1 MIVSWLGKLIGI
13 DAEYFFKNS
22 FWVSFRSGVG
32 MVAGFFL
39 GIVFARVAPKET
51 YGQYV
56 FVFSAMYMVA
66 FLAVPKFDFA
76 VSQAVAKGFDQSLFQ
91 STKISLIGS
100 LLASICMWVLAARYF
115 YLGDPNLGY
124 GLLIAGI
131 FFPLLFGLK
140 AYDHFLM
147 GKKRFDLSAQF
158 SAIAS
163 ILTAIGLIIGLLVH
177 MSLPGLL
184 FVYFFINAGLNVV
197 YFFRVKRLVR
207 NKKQDPDV
215 VGYGLYLTAL
225 AVVAIVV
232 TKLGSVLLNHY
243 DGAAVLATYSVAII
257 MPKAVQDLMQ
267 NFIDVAK
274 IKVADKNRKELVNVC
289 KRHGAKWVLLGIGA
303 CTALW
308 IGLPILIPLIYSD
321 KYNDAILYSQVAS
334 LALIFFPFS
343 TFLGN
348 LILLEKKRKIIA
360 LTHFF
365 PSVPN
370 IVLLPVF
377 IARFGIWG
385 AIGVNL
391 FSWVYMTPFYWWA
404 FWREKDL

>member
-1 MIVSWLGKLIGI
+1 
-13 DAEYFFKNS
+13 
-22 FWVSFRSGVG
+22 
-32 MVAGFFL
+32 
-39 GIVFARVAPKET
+39 
-51 YGQYV
+51 
-56 FVFSAMYMVA
+56 
-66 FLAVPKFDFA
+66 
-76 VSQAVAKGFDQSLFQ
+76 
-91 STKISLIGS
+91 
-100 LLASICMWVLAARYF
+100 
-115 YLGDPNLGY
+115 
-124 GLLIAGI
+124 
-131 FFPLLFGLK
+131 
-140 AYDHFLM
+140 
-147 GKKRFDLSAQF
+147 
-158 SAIAS
+158 
-163 ILTAIGLIIGLLVH
+163 
-177 MSLPGLL
+177 
-184 FVYFFINAGLNVV
+184 
-197 YFFRVKRLVR
+197 
-207 NKKQDPDV
+207 
-215 VGYGLYLTAL
+215 
-225 AVVAIVV
+225 
-232 TKLGSVLLNHY
+232 
-243 DGAAVLATYSVAII
+243 
-257 MPKAVQDLMQ
+257 
-267 NFIDVAK
+267 
-274 IKVADKNRKELVNVC
+274 VC